1 MKSTLAELGGMF
13 QRFTAVVAEQGE
25 TIERI
30 DANTEEASLNV
41 EEGHAQI
48 LKYRKTM
55 EANRGLIIKSFLV
68 LFFFI
73 VLFGTV
79 MR

>member
-1 MKSTLAELGGMF
+1 M
-13 QRFTAVVAEQGE
+13 
-25 TIERI
+25 
-30 DANTEEASLNV
+30 

-68 LFFFI
+68 LFFFT